1 MDRIVEVPPLPLV
14 WPRSGSS
21 LLVDRATHG
30 TVSLVGLIGRVNGG
44 NVMSDWSTSDVSFE
58 VDPVNEL
65 QKPPMS
71 LLIATAVTTIF
82 ALALIFFNST
92 AGYGLTVIA
101 SLLGGYTALVDQK
114 RRGSSNY
121 ISYESFKNLLR
132 VTRFSTVAIAIAHI
146 VVLAIDAANGG
157 GLF

>member
-1 MDRIVEVPPLPLV
+1 MDMTLY
-14 WPRSGSS
+14 
-21 LLVDRATHG
+21 G
-30 TVSLVGLIGRVNGG
+30 TVRKVVALKSWLTRGVE
-44 NVMSDWSTSDVSFE
+44 MSDWSTADVSYE

-65 QKPPMS
+65 QKPPMAF
-71 LLIATAVTTIF
+71 LIATAVSTVCS
-82 ALALIFFNST
+82 LGLILFNST
-92 AGYGLTVIA
+92 AGYGLTVLA

-121 ISYESFKNLLR
+121 ISYESFKNILR
-132 VTRFSTVAIAIAHI
+132 LTRYSIVGIAIAHI

>member
-1 MDRIVEVPPLPLV
+1 M
-14 WPRSGSS
+14 
-21 LLVDRATHG
+21 DRATYG
-30 TVSLVGLIGRVNGG
+30 TVRGVVAMGSRVTRGG
-44 NVMSDWSTSDVSFE
+44 VTDMSDWSTADVSYE
-58 VDPVNEL
+58 VDPANEL
-65 QKPPMS
+65 QKPPLP
-71 LLIATAVTTIF
+71 LLIATAVTTVCS
-82 ALALIFFNST
+82 LGLIFMNST
-92 AGYGLTVIA
+92 AGYGLTVLA

-132 VTRFSTVAIAIAHI
+132 LTRFSIVGIAIAHI